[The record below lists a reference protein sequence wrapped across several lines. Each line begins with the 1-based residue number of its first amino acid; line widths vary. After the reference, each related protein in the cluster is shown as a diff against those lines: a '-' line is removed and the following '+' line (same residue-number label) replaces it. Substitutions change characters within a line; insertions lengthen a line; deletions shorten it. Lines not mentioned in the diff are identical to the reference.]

1 MTATI
6 TVHGGLTSPPELRYS
21 QSGLA
26 IVGGTVASTDRYL
39 DRQTNEW
46 KDGKTLYL
54 RYSAFKELAEHIA
67 ASNLDKGTQVVV
79 TGKLHTR
86 EYEDT
91 HGQKRSSTELEVID
105 FAVSLKRATAQVTRT
120 AATGGTGGRSQ
131 PPVTGEPW
139 AAPSGAE
146 TGAQQWATP
155 EPMGG
160 FGDDSSTPF

>member
-54 RYSAFKELAEHIA
+54 EVLPAD
-67 ASNLDKGTQVVV
+67 ASG
-79 TGKLHTR
+79 
-86 EYEDT
+86 
-91 HGQKRSSTELEVID
+91 
-105 FAVSLKRATAQVTRT
+105 RA
-120 AATGGTGGRSQ
+120 
-131 PPVTGEPW
+131 
-139 AAPSGAE
+139 
-146 TGAQQWATP
+146 
-155 EPMGG
+155 
-160 FGDDSSTPF
+160 